1 MRAARTAVL
10 LLAACRASP
19 PSSPPPAAAP
29 DGQAV
34 SCVEQW
40 LAQRDLNQY
49 GDPLGTMYAGG
60 TPLFDERTG
69 QTTDRMRYLVR
80 KHPELQQACPAEVL
94 KAHAP

>member
-1 MRAARTAVL
+1 MRAARIAVL
-10 LLAACRASP
+10 LAAACRASP
-19 PSSPPPAAAP
+19 PSSPGPAAA
-29 DGQAV
+29 DAQAV

-49 GDPLGTMYAGG
+49 GDPVGTMYTGG

-69 QTTDRMRYLVR
+69 QTTDRLEHLVR
-80 KHPELQQACPAEVL
+80 KHPELQQACPSEVL